1 MGFNEAELKALDQ
14 AMAKGT
20 ALSDAMKKMGL
31 NPASS
36 TDYFKFEKFR

>member
-1 MGFNEAELKALDQ
+1 MGFNETELKGLDQ

-31 NPASS
+31 MLQVLK
-36 TDYFKFEKFR
+36 TL